1 MGNTLHS
8 ENVCFTMV
16 YYGSSERRC
25 FVVAGTGGRREPR
38 RIGTGGRIGKSGSGS
53 SKRAGI
59 AREILFIHSLS
70 FTFKCFRKQAVK
82 IVFAWKNNST
92 EEPDSFSI
100 N

>member
-1 MGNTLHS
+1 MIKLRYHVGSTLHL

-38 RIGTGGRIGKSGSGS
+38 RIGAGDRRGKSGSGS

-59 AREILFIHSLS
+59 GREIQNVNFFIHLLS
-70 FTFKCFRKQAVK
+70 NALENKL
-82 IVFAWKNNST
+82 
-92 EEPDSFSI
+92 
-100 N
+100 